1 MHAKTSCFLFRQLRT
16 FYQKNQFAVK
26 RILRV
31 VDARHNGTIL
41 EETLSVTQL
50 ARFASAVVLPVKQGE
65 KTLAPTGVD
74 AASEVIA
81 ANMTNRWNRPYRQTR
96 IKEAQEMDEKLLTL
110 IDTAIQREE
119 DAYAFYNDLHGRAS
133 DAAVKDTLE
142 YIAGEEKK
150 HRAFLVKYR
159 EGGFDTSSLRLSDVT
174 YYQIAEYQKEPAI
187 DEKMSSADV
196 YLVASHRESRSHK
209 FYTEL
214 ANLQTDAA
222 AKSMLLKMA
231 NEELKHKE
239 KMEYLYSNTAFGQTS
254 GG

>member
-1 MHAKTSCFLFRQLRT
+1 
-16 FYQKNQFAVK
+16 
-26 RILRV
+26 V

-81 ANMTNRWNRPYRQTR
+81 ANMTNRCNRPYRQTK

-119 DAYAFYNDLHGRAS
+119 DAYAFYNDLHDRAS